1 MSDDDIDLDR
11 VINDPAYRRR
21 VIEYLN
27 IGGEGTAGG
36 SARRPQTASGG
47 TAEHERRDRALG

>member
-11 VINDPAYRRR
+11 VISDPDYRRR

-27 IGGEGTAGG
+27 IGGDEADGAMSGPQPAVEG
-36 SARRPQTASGG
+36 SA
-47 TAEHERRDRALG
+47 EHDRRDQALG